1 MLNISNLSVSVNG
14 KMILNDVD
22 IVLPRGKIVAL
33 MGPNGSG
40 KSTLA
45 MVLMGHPRYRIEEG
59 KIELEG
65 KVINNLKVEERV
77 KLGLI
82 ASFQNPPAISG
93 VSVLQLL
100 RLAKPEKNF
109 SLLINQLENF
119 SKDIYMD
126 KNLFYRPLNEDFSGG
141 EKKKMEIFQFLYL
154 KPKFLILDEID
165 TGLDVDSLRLVSEKI
180 NDLVEKGTGVLLIT
194 HYQRIL
200 KYLTPKKVYILS
212 GGKII
217 KEGGP
222 QLAKLVEEKGY
233 QVLN

>member
-1 MLNISNLSVSVNG
+1 MLKISHLSVSVEG
-14 KMILNDVD
+14 KKILNDVNM
-22 IVLPRGKIVAL
+22 VLPKGKIVAL

-45 MVLMGHPRYRIEEG
+45 MVLMGHPRYKIEGG

-65 KVINNLKVEERV
+65 KVINNLKVEERA
-77 KLGLI
+77 KLGLL
-82 ASFQNPPAISG
+82 AGFQNPPAISG

-100 RLAKPEKNF
+100 RLAKPEGNF
-109 SLLINQLENF
+109 PLFIDQLEKF
-119 SKDIYMD
+119 SEDIHID
-126 KNLFYRPLNEDFSGG
+126 KSLFYRPLNEDFSGG
-141 EKKKMEIFQFLYL
+141 EKKKMEVFQFLYL

-165 TGLDVDSLRLVSEKI
+165 TGLDVDSLRLVAEKI
-180 NDLVEKGTGVLLIT
+180 KDLVEKGTGVFLIT

-200 KYLTPKKVYILS
+200 KYLTPQKVYILIR
-212 GGKII
+212 GKIV

-233 QVLN
+233 QALS